1 MSAEVTHRNHHESH
15 IAYGTGNHNHHRGR
29 LERDGAAV
37 GYSRC
42 DLGTGPLRACPDE
55 PDPLERLL
63 VKLAEAAA
71 RQPVVGILPSRDRC
85 RYGHGAEH
93 QTWNS
98 QHHPICVECRRLASM
113 KARMKRSASA
123 IVAAALAA

>member
-1 MSAEVTHRNHHESH
+1 MSAETVHRNHHESH

-55 PDPLERLL
+55 PDPEARLL
-63 VKLAEAAA
+63 VKLAERRRPVERAEEPRSL
-71 RQPVVGILPSRDRC
+71 RQPAKGWLPCPTVPWHGTSFKYLNKAGHQVCRECQRDR
-85 RYGHGAEH
+85 
-93 QTWNS
+93 N
-98 QHHPICVECRRLASM
+98 RLA
-113 KARMKRSASA
+113 RR
-123 IVAAALAA
+123 AA

>member
-1 MSAEVTHRNHHESH
+1 MSAETVHRNHHESH

-63 VKLAEAAA
+63 VKLATARGRRDAA
-71 RQPVVGILPSRDRC
+71 PV
-85 RYGHGAEH
+85 AEH
-93 QTWNS
+93 RPVCDRHDRTRWRLYS
-98 QHHPICVECRRLASM
+98 ERAGWLCLDCRSEKRRVERVGRRISREAL
-113 KARMKRSASA
+113 R
-123 IVAAALAA
+123 AA